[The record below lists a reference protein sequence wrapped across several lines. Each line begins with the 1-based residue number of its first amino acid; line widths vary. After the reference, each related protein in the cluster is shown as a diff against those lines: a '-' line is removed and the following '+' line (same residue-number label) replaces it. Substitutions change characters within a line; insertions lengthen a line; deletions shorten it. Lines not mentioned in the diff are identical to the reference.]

1 MLISSVFIYNNF
13 GVINEKELSDIA
25 SSIELTK
32 WVEQGANIP
41 YFLWCLRDFSLDEI
55 NQLQDSDEY
64 FEKILFT
71 NSANL

>member
-32 WVEQGANIP
+32 WIE
-41 YFLWCLRDFSLDEI
+41 
-55 NQLQDSDEY
+55 
-64 FEKILFT
+64 
-71 NSANL
+71 